1 VCKGALIGFR
11 NAAQWQ
17 SIRPEAKN
25 ATGFDE
31 PCEKATNA
39 GGCASNR
46 RDPFEIKNDSENG

>member
-1 VCKGALIGFR
+1 LIGFR

-31 PCEKATNA
+31 PRDKATNA
-39 GGCASNR
+39 SGCASNR
-46 RDPFEIKNDSENG
+46 RDRFETKND